1 MRIYAFSNR
10 ADAEPLNNVVAR
22 TSYSCGRSRYEV
34 ARILTFFIEYLA
46 EEIARGRVVSIQGFG
61 AFGAWLDER
70 KCVLA
75 KDPVPRC
82 RPEFSPARGLRETVA
97 LTAPF
102 SRVGKRKLINHRKSH
117 SLGSRATRTSS
128 RVFTSAQAIREA
140 IDAQLGNCFDWPEP
154 GSAPD

>member
-1 MRIYAFSNR
+1 MKIFAYSRR
-10 ADAEPLNNVVAR
+10 ADALPLIDVVAR
-22 TSYSCGRSRYEV
+22 TAHASGRSRYEV
-34 ARILTFFIEYLA
+34 ARTMTFFFEYLA

-70 KCVLA
+70 KSVLA

-82 RPEFSPARGLRETVA
+82 RPEFSPARGLREAVA

-102 SRVGKRKLINHRKSH
+102 SGVGKRKLMNHRKSH

-140 IDAQLGNCFDWPEP
+140 IDAQLGGSYAWPEP